1 MATCGSLWLRSTLLL
16 ALGVG
21 CRSHVPKDRPGTA
34 PPAPPAPPAPV
45 VNIAVAKP
53 LPPPDRDGDTIPD
66 ARDACPDEPEDLDQF
81 EDDDGCVDRD
91 NDGDNIPDAHEWKD
105 GRWTNC
111 DFRMADG
118 IEVDCRNLPEDFD
131 DNDDLDGCPEF
142 VSYDG
147 PAPLV
152 TLHYRRPG
160 RLSAAELAP
169 LDQVA
174 RRLREEPELRAW
186 IDAHVDRQRDQK
198 ATDARRDGARR
209 ARRARSRRRPPR
221 AAWHGRS
228 ATCCSREQRSSRRDL
243 PARRM

>member
-1 MATCGSLWLRSTLLL
+1 
-16 ALGVG
+16 
-21 CRSHVPKDRPGTA
+21 
-34 PPAPPAPPAPV
+34 V
-45 VNIAVAKP
+45 VSIAVAKP

-198 ATDARRDGARR
+198 AAKRISRTLAETVLAALVERGVAGDRLEPRGMGDQLPAAAGNNARRVEIFLRDGCDSGGPCRR
-209 ARRARSRRRPPR
+209 EIL
-221 AAWHGRS
+221 
-228 ATCCSREQRSSRRDL
+228 CQ
-243 PARRM
+243 